1 MICDRVGDRT
11 TINTAIHFHQYLYS
25 SYCSEYSRKS
35 HLHISI
41 DTSNTAD
48 NAGSENLY
56 CKKVTSTW
64 CSGPQGVSTFR
75 GLELL

>member
-1 MICDRVGDRT
+1 MVSDRVGDRT

-48 NAGSENLY
+48 NAGSENL
-56 CKKVTSTW
+56 
-64 CSGPQGVSTFR
+64 
-75 GLELL
+75 